1 MTGRK
6 KPLDLQQSLQKQNLN
21 LQGLASNFTKEF
33 ALPVNQSLQMVIAG
47 MKLKDAYSL
56 EEKL

>member
-1 MTGRK
+1 MTGREK
-6 KPLDLQQSLQKQNLN
+6 SLDLRQSLQKQNLN

-33 ALPVNQSLQMVIAG
+33 AILVNQSLQMVISG